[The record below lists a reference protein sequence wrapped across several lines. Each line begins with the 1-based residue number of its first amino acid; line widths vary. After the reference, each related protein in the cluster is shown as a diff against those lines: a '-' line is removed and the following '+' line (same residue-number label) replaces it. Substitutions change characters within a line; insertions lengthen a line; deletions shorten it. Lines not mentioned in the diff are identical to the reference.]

1 VTTPAGP
8 LAVLQRMR
16 AARPMPPPGERCEM
30 CGETIA
36 DQHSH
41 VVNVGSRSL
50 LCTCRACYLL
60 FTAEG
65 ATLAYRAIPDRY
77 LSFPSFALTEVQW
90 DDLQIPVG
98 IAFFFYNSQLGKT
111 VAFYPSPAGAT
122 ESELPLGAWN
132 DIVAANP
139 ALETLSPDVEAV
151 LVRAGVDAAGGY
163 ECFLVPIDACYE
175 LVGHLRAS
183 WRGFDGGQDVR
194 RELEGFFARIRARSR
209 PAQRSGAEADV
220 R

>member
-1 VTTPAGP
+1 MTVPGGP

-36 DQHSH
+36 EEHSH
-41 VVNVGSRSL
+41 VVNVASRSL

-65 ATLAYRAIPDRY
+65 ATLAYRAIPERY
-77 LSFPSFALTEVQW
+77 LSFPSFAMTPLQW

-98 IAFFFYNSQLGKT
+98 IAFFFSNSRLGRT

-122 ESELPLGAWN
+122 ESELPLGAWD

-139 ALETLSPDVEAV
+139 ALATLSPDVEAI
-151 LVRAGVDAAGGY
+151 LLRAGAGGY

-175 LVGHLRAS
+175 LVGHLRVS
-183 WRGFDGGQDVR
+183 WRGFDGGGDVR
-194 RELEGFFARIRARSR
+194 RKLEDFFTRIAARSR
-209 PAQRSGAEADV
+209 PARLPEMHRS
-220 R
+220 